1 MQMYPHWNARDNY
14 RYGQK
19 KKKRKRDKSDDPGRR
34 WRIFVPYSLAH
45 FLFQWHELSRGEQGR
60 YYELAREARVKHNE
74 MHPTWSARNPYLSA
88 FFWTDF
94 KTGYQICLT
103 FGRLRSSF
111 GALPDTL
118 HAAFWRSA
126 GYRK

>member
-34 WRIFVPYSLAH
+34 WRIFVLISLAH

-74 MHPTWSARNPYLSA
+74 MHPTWSARNPYFSA
-88 FFWTDF
+88 LFWAELKIDR
-94 KTGYQICLT
+94 I
-103 FGRLRSSF
+103 
-111 GALPDTL
+111 
-118 HAAFWRSA
+118 
-126 GYRK
+126 